1 MSAAATGR
9 VRASPYARRLARQRS
24 IGLEQVSGS
33 GPGGRIVAADI
44 VAFAPPAAAPGT
56 AGTVGTVSAIATR
69 IEFGPLTTVLDR
81 FGSPEARF
89 ELEDVL
95 LRAAGCAL
103 DDVPEATPLDGAP
116 VALEWRRDGAP
127 RQVVLD
133 HIRKTSLAPLRTR
146 RLAAMA
152 ATTDQAHEP
161 ASLTL
166 RLMRAEA
173 IRPVLLPLLPGR
185 VLRLVVIAG
194 PQLGEAL
201 LVFDAGLVAED
212 VAAQLLER
220 FRGYVEVPLLL
231 LA

>member
-1 MSAAATGR
+1 MAAA
-9 VRASPYARRLARQRS
+9 A
-24 IGLEQVSGS
+24 
-33 GPGGRIVAADI
+33 
-44 VAFAPPAAAPGT
+44 
-56 AGTVGTVSAIATR
+56 
-69 IEFGPLTTVLDR
+69 
-81 FGSPEARF
+81 
-89 ELEDVL
+89 
-95 LRAAGCAL
+95 
-103 DDVPEATPLDGAP
+103 
-116 VALEWRRDGAP
+116 
-127 RQVVLD
+127 
-133 HIRKTSLAPLRTR
+133 
-146 RLAAMA
+146 
-152 ATTDQAHEP
+152 DQAHEP